1 MTSIRERRGLDV
13 VAVRDHFP
21 SLTRTLDGQ
30 PIAYLDGPG
39 GTQVPRECI
48 SAMIAY
54 LERSNANHGGAFTA
68 SRETDTLRDEAHAA
82 GADFLGAHDPA
93 EISFGP
99 NMTTITFSIS
109 RALGRDLRPGDEVV
123 VTRLDHDANVAPWLA
138 MAEDCGADVRWIEL
152 APDDATLDLDAL
164 DGVLSSRTKIVAIG
178 LASNALGTVT
188 DVGRVIEAAHA
199 VGAVVYVDAVH
210 AAPHLPID
218 VSLLR
223 ADLLVTS
230 PYKYFAP
237 HLGMLYG
244 RRDLLE
250 KLAAYRVRPA
260 GAELPGKLE
269 VGTQSHE
276 ALAGLL
282 GTFRYLEALGSAY
295 GEIADR
301 SDRRGRLQA
310 AMSAIHA
317 HERAMSLAVLERL
330 ASVPGLHLFGI
341 ADPKRVAERV
351 PTFAFTLGGHDP
363 RAVAEH
369 LAHRAI
375 SAWDGDFYAW
385 ELIRALGLEDRGGLL
400 RIGLV
405 HYNTLEEVDRLRDAL
420 LELVA

>member
-1 MTSIRERRGLDV
+1 MTSIRDRHGLDV
-13 VAVRDHFP
+13 AAVRDHFP
-21 SLTRTLDGQ
+21 ALERTLHGW
-30 PIAYLDGPG
+30 PVAYLDGPG

-48 SAMIAY
+48 PSMTAY
-54 LERSNANHGGAFTA
+54 LERSNANHGGAFAA
-68 SRETDTLRDEAHAA
+68 SVETDALLDEVHAA
-82 GADFLGAHDPA
+82 GADFVGAHDPA
-93 EISFGP
+93 EIAFGP

-123 VTRLDHDANVAPWLA
+123 VSRLDHDANVAPWLA
-138 MAEDCGADVRWIEL
+138 VAENRGATVRWLELAEDR
-152 APDDATLDLDAL
+152 ATLDLDGL
-164 DGVLSSRTKIVAIG
+164 DDILSSRTKVVAVG

-199 VGAVVYVDAVH
+199 VGAVVYIDAVH

-250 KLAAYRVRPA
+250 KIVAYRVRPA

-269 VGTQSHE
+269 TGTQNHE

-282 GTFRYLEALGSAY
+282 GTFRYLEELGAAY
-295 GEIADR
+295 GEIASR
-301 SDRRGRLQA
+301 SDRRGRLHA

-317 HERAMSLAVLERL
+317 HERDMSLATLERL
-330 ASVPGLHLFGI
+330 AAVPGLELFGI
-341 ADPKRVAERV
+341 ADPARVAERV
-351 PTFAFTLGGHDP
+351 PTFSFTLAGHRP
-363 RAVAEH
+363 RAIAE
-369 LAHRAI
+369 
-375 SAWDGDFYAW
+375 
-385 ELIRALGLEDRGGLL
+385 
-400 RIGLV
+400 
-405 HYNTLEEVDRLRDAL
+405 
-420 LELVA
+420 